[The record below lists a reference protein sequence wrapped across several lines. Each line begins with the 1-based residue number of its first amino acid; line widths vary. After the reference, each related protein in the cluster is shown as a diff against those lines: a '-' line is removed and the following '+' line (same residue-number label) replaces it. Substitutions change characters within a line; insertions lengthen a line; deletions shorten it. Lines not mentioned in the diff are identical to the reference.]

1 MRILVDGVDV
11 AESVHAS
18 KKILLDT
25 MILCYAHDR
34 LSSHH
39 DAASL
44 IIKASINGLIRA
56 FVSLQNLL
64 EFYSIMTGKR
74 VKNPLS
80 SDEAAEICMLYEE
93 SGSFG
98 KLPPS
103 ATTYRETFESAKH
116 LSIVNGDIFDC
127 VLAYTCKGNV
137 DTLWTENT
145 KHFKKYSLLKVE
157 NPLKWKWEEK

>member
-18 KKILLDT
+18 KKILIDT

-34 LSSHH
+34 SSPHH
-39 DAASL
+39 DAAAL
-44 IIKASINGLIRA
+44 IIKASINGWIRA
-56 FVSLQNLL
+56 FISHQNLL
-64 EFYSIMTGKR
+64 EFYSIMTGKK

-80 SDEAAEICMLYEE
+80 PDEAAEICMLYEE
-93 SGSFG
+93 SVGFR
-98 KLPPS
+98 KLLPS

-116 LSIVNGDIFDC
+116 LSIVDGDIFDC

-145 KHFKKYSLLKVE
+145 KHFKKYSFLKVE